1 MLRKSVL
8 DQHALQVT
16 WSGLCCHFSLLQFL
30 TGSKHSE
37 DKIGT
42 LSSARTLLSFWGSP
56 KLPTFWTVKCEKFL
70 PMCSP
75 GCQLSRSLGSSLVF
89 QSHPMLFGR
98 GQIFQLHS
106 CLVCSIVCEVG
117 NGLEGIPLYSPGSLL
132 VSPSWKPMPWEFS
145 QLCFI
150 ASVLGAVSLTLRED
164 L

>member
-16 WSGLCCHFSLLQFL
+16 WSVVCFSSSLAPNILR
-30 TGSKHSE
+30 TR
-37 DKIGT
+37 

-75 GCQLSRSLGSSLVF
+75 GCQLSRWLESSLFVF

-98 GQIFQLHS
+98 WQIFQPHS
-106 CLVCSIVCEVG
+106 CLVCSTVCEVG
-117 NGLEGIPLYSPGSLL
+117 NGLEGIPLYSPGSPL
-132 VSPSWKPMPWEFS
+132 VSPSWKPMPWQCS

-150 ASVLGAVSLTLRED
+150 ASVLGAVSLTRRED